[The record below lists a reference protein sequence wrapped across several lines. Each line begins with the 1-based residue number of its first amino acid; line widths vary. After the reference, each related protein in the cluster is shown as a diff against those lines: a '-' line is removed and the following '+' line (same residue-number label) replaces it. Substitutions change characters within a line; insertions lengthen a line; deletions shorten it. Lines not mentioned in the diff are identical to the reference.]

1 MNPVKFWLK
10 ANEDL
15 IPYIDNYFYTEMEAC
30 SLSQEIKSKLYSL
43 YNDNS
48 DFNNKAVAL
57 TVVAYSKLFIK

>member
-1 MNPVKFWLK
+1 
-10 ANEDL
+10 
-15 IPYIDNYFYTEMEAC
+15 MEAC